1 MVCNCISPA
10 AIAAR
15 NSKHTRRP
23 GRTAAKAAAS
33 MSCRTASSR
42 RAALPSQLRRTKR
55 VNLHERNDH
64 ATSVQPGLHHQDS
77 RRPGHVLDLQCISK
91 RPLRCRCHDRRPAW
105 TWLTGSGNDPLKA
118 YKVPQAFGFVNAAR
132 IKEEPDSELVLDA
145 WRQAGYPLGN
155 HTYNHMNLARAPS
168 LEAWKADVLAGEAA
182 ISTRMDG
189 EDWRYLR
196 LPNLAAGTHARPALA
211 WLQEQ
216 GYRIADVSLS
226 FADSAYKDSYARCL
240 AKGDSAAI
248 DAMKQHYFATVDNSI
263 ARMKQDSQR
272 VYGRIIPQVMLAHL
286 GAWGAETLP
295 VVLARLTAAGARFVP
310 LGQAQSDPAYAE
322 PGGGTVI
329 ARAAKARGIALG
341 GGHYPAAARLDV
353 GAMCR

>member
-1 MVCNCISPA
+1 MQHPSSRACITR
-10 AIAAR
+10 IAAALATCLTCNVSASDR
-15 NSKHTRRP
+15 FDVAVTIDDLPGHGLLAPGMTRLSV
-23 GRTAAKAAAS
+23 AKAH
-33 MSCRTASSR
+33 
-42 RAALPSQLRRTKR
+42 L
-55 VNLHERNDH
+55 
-64 ATSVQPGLHHQDS
+64 
-77 RRPGHVLDLQCISK
+77 
-91 RPLRCRCHDRRPAW
+91 
-105 TWLTGSGNDPLKA
+105 LTLKA

-155 HTYNHMNLARAPS
+155 HTYSHMNLARAPS

-295 VVLARLTAAGARFVP
+295 LVLARLTAAGARFVP